1 MEVVPFFTDTRHTEL
16 CWLIDVFILFTTPDY
31 KLVVTI
37 LIAVYTYI
45 LLLIGMRLFD
55 TGV

>member
-16 CWLIDVFILFTTPDY
+16 CWLIDVEILFTTPVY

>member
-37 LIAVYTYI
+37 LIAVYIYFF
-45 LLLIGMRLFD
+45 LLIGTRSFD
-55 TGV
+55 IGV